1 MPTLWLA
8 ILKCCINLLL
18 MEIKNEIV
26 IENTKDE
33 LVLIVDENDNLL
45 EPKSRK
51 EMVNNKYIV
60 IDLIIFRIKTFL
72 NK

>member
-1 MPTLWLA
+1 LPTLWLA